1 MCKSGKII
9 FVSVMG
15 TVLAITSILLDFFL
29 LQCATLPYINTL
41 VTTCF
46 TSFITIVG
54 FWVAYYL
61 LFLELFHDSYQ
72 MQVLK
77 KNLYKSMKE
86 SFILVIFCLLFGAII
101 MIFPIG
107 IISSILFSLSSIA
120 IITKILVNIFNS
132 HKTLM
137 ISSNI
142 DKLQQ
147 EIEIKIKNCQPIT
160 SSQLKDFRYLYDECI
175 VKEEYYTIQNIVEK
189 SGELFRGFLIN
200 SIGKLNQDDLTKSFD
215 AILSFNSM
223 QLDFCKAIKS
233 ELLISKIAKQQ
244 YDNLK
249 FCIDNFQTEWYKRY
263 LEKIKFFLTSKK
275 ETTHQKQVS
284 VDLFHHMYKI
294 VILLIERRKED
305 LAEYTITSIQEHVSA
320 YKFEYKT
327 IEFDNFAMYNFFL
340 LSECEDKG
348 YDKWF
353 VKISNNLIDFANNIY
368 IKDVPF
374 QKVKSYYALIFSYY
388 CKNDKYK
395 ALDFCLTAVK
405 AFKYDINSTEFTSFK
420 FYCITELYKL
430 CKNDTEFAEK
440 VYIAHLKILE
450 RSMSIKNRPDII
462 LLPELENIILK
473 GPPIKEK
480 YIQCLNE
487 FKSLLETCIIENQ
500 VPHFYKFLTCIND
513 ALIKTKPQQKD
524 IQIALLDIYIWT
536 INRSKNL
543 ANRDFHKISFELLE
557 DSIFNMDKEGLISD
571 NLGKHIISML
581 SDFAKGL
588 SYDNHE
594 IVNSSIE
601 LLRSFSSDDKTL
613 TFILKS
619 LERKQQLYQSLFN
632 IGTNCIENNYEE
644 GARRISNTLGWSII
658 SYLKQSSEMVNH
670 LIDRAV
676 ELYDISTKMATSIN
690 TQVFIATLFT
700 TIGAYCS
707 KDSKLYAFRNRIIE
721 KLNAPIEIIETAAKL
736 RTSESDIWNDL
747 FENRTEYLTN
757 EFLKAYKDKHQH

>member
-1 MCKSGKII
+1 MSKSRKII
-9 FVSVMG
+9 YISIIGIVSAIAC
-15 TVLAITSILLDFFL
+15 VLVDLFILH
-29 LQCATLPYINTL
+29 CATLPYINTL
-41 VTTCF
+41 VATCF

-72 MQVLK
+72 MHVLK

-86 SFILVIFCLLFGAII
+86 TFILVICCLLFGAII

-107 IISSILFSLSSIA
+107 AISSIFFSLSSIT
-120 IITKILVNIFNS
+120 IITKILINIFNS

-137 ISSNI
+137 ISSHI

-147 EIEIKIKNCQPIT
+147 EIEMKIKKCEPIT
-160 SSQLKDFRYLYDECI
+160 FSELKDFRYLYDECI

-189 SGELFRGFLIN
+189 SGELFRTFLIN
-200 SIGKLNQDDLTKSFD
+200 SIGKLNSDDLTKSFD
-215 AILSFNSM
+215 AILNFNSM

-263 LEKIKFFLTSKK
+263 LEQIKFFLTTKK
-275 ETTHQKQVS
+275 DTTHQKQVS

-294 VILLIERRKED
+294 VILLIEREKED
-305 LAEYTITSIQEHVSA
+305 LAEYTTTFIQEHISA
-320 YKFEYKT
+320 YKFEYKN
-327 IEFDNFAMYNFFL
+327 IEIDNFAMYNYL
-340 LSECEDKG
+340 ILSECEDKG
-348 YDKWF
+348 YDTWF
-353 VKISNNLIDFANNIY
+353 VKISNYLIDFANNIY
-368 IKDVPF
+368 IKDIPF
-374 QKVKSYYALIFSYY
+374 QKVKSYYALIFNYY
-388 CKNDKYK
+388 CNKDKYK
-395 ALDFCLTAVK
+395 ALNFCSNAVN

-430 CKNDTEFAEK
+430 CENDTEFAEK

-480 YIQCLNE
+480 YTQCLNE

-513 ALIKTKPQQKD
+513 ALIKTKLQQKD
-524 IQIALLDIYIWT
+524 IQIALLDIYIWS
-536 INRSKNL
+536 INRSKNI
-543 ANRDFHKISFELLE
+543 ANRNFYKISFELLE
-557 DSIFNMDKEGLISD
+557 DSIFKLDKESLISD
-571 NLGKHIISML
+571 NLGKHIINML

-588 SYDNHE
+588 GHDNHE
-594 IVNSSIE
+594 IINSSIE

-613 TFILKS
+613 FFILKS
-619 LERKQQLYQSLFN
+619 PERKQQLYQSLFN

-658 SYLKQSSEMVNH
+658 SYLKQSPETVNH
-670 LIDRAV
+670 LIDCAID
-676 ELYDISTKMATSIN
+676 LYDISTKMATSIT

-707 KDSKLYAFRNRIIE
+707 KESKLYPFRNRIIE
-721 KLNAPIEIIETAAKL
+721 RLNAPVETLEIAAKL
-736 RTSESDIWNDL
+736 RTSESDIWNHL
-747 FENRTEYLTN
+747 FENKIEYFTN
-757 EFLKAYKDKHQH
+757 EFLKLYKERHS